1 MSEPTPQTFTFKCKP
16 CVKIIESRLYFLVF
30 NLIFL
35 LFLFLYFLFLEQLGL
50 GLEVISHN
58 INYETWENGVEG
70 SKTNDISVY
79 IEENTT
85 TKKLISI
92 SPT

>member
-16 CVKIIESRLYFLVF
+16 YVKIIESGLYFLVF

-35 LFLFLYFLFLEQLGL
+35 LFLSLYFLFLEQLGL

-58 INYETWENGVEG
+58 IDYETWENGIEG
-70 SKTNDISVY
+70 SRTNDISVY

-85 TKKLISI
+85 AKKLVSI